1 MKRKLLIVIG
11 VGAVL
16 FVVLLGATLLYLGP
30 LVKKGVE
37 AVGPMVTGVDVK
49 LASAR
54 VSLLGGSGALHG
66 LVMGNPPGYKS
77 PAAMSLDEVSV
88 AVAPGSVFSDKIH
101 IKSVA
106 IIAPEITVEGGLKEN
121 NLTRILANV
130 QAFSASGATNQTEAA
145 SAQKKLQLDSLVVRG
160 AKVNAQL
167 NVPGVPALNL
177 TLPDIELSNLGQGP
191 EGITAAELVNQLI
204 SRITTQ
210 TLAAVAD
217 SATKLG
223 KAVVEGAAGKATS
236 ATANATKDAAGAAD
250 KALRG
255 VGDLFKKKN

>member
-1 MKRKLLIVIG
+1 MKRKLLILLGVVAALIIG
-11 VGAVL
+11 
-16 FVVLLGATLLYLGP
+16 LLGATLLYLGP

-37 AVGPMVTGVDVK
+37 TVGSMVTQVDVK

-54 VSLLGGSGALHG
+54 VSLMGGSGALHG
-66 LVMGNPPGYKS
+66 LTVGNPPGYKS
-77 PAAMSLDEVSV
+77 PTAMKLDEVSV

-130 QAFSASGATNQTEAA
+130 QAFSGTGATNQTEAVA
-145 SAQKKLQLDSLVVRG
+145 SQKKLQLDSLVVRG

-167 NVPGVPALNL
+167 NVPGLPALNL

-210 TLAAVAD
+210 TLAAVGD
-217 SATKLG
+217 SAAKAGKL
-223 KAVVEGAAGKATS
+223 VVEGV
-236 ATANATKDAAGAAD
+236 AGAAKDTAD
-250 KALRG
+250 KAVKGATDKAAKG
-255 VGDLFKKKN
+255 VTDLFKKKN